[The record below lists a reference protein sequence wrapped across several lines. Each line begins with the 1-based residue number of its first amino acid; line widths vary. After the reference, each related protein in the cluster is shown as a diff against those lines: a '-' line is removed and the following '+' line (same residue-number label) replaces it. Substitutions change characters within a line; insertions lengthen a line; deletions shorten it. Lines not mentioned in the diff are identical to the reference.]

1 MVVPPFPGKCR
12 RILLGKTRRANL
24 LEVPGV
30 VLLSDLLVPVV
41 LSWGCWVSGCMMF
54 VELFVVES
62 SVSLSVR
69 ASVWVLFRVVCLSVY
84 PSAHPSVLPF
94 GGGSGFSRGGCVP
107 GLVVGCALTGFM

>member
-1 MVVPPFPGKCR
+1 
-12 RILLGKTRRANL
+12 
-24 LEVPGV
+24 
-30 VLLSDLLVPVV
+30 
-41 LSWGCWVSGCMMF
+41 MF

-69 ASVWVLFRVVCLSVY
+69 VSVWVLFHVVCPSVH

-94 GGGSGFSRGGCVP
+94 GGGSVFSRGGCVP